1 MSRILVF
8 AFDIAEAA
16 QIRRIRS
23 FAAAGFEVMSASMRR
38 ANMNR
43 DFEPDWPD
51 IHLFV
56 TRNESPVRRAAT
68 ILGAIVKMMRHR
80 NVVAGSD
87 MLVARNF
94 DMLAI
99 AWASR
104 LMQRR
109 GRPRLVYECLD
120 IHGLFTREDFMG
132 RAMRAAERFLLSRVD
147 LLVTSSPGFV
157 REYFDPVQK
166 YRGPVAIIENKL
178 WFDGEAIPRPAAPRQ
193 RQPGEPLVLGWI
205 GSIRCAPS
213 LDLLMATADSLG
225 DRVRIEIHG
234 AVHHHAVP
242 GFREAVAARPN
253 VRWFGPYRYPEGL
266 AEVYARCD
274 LVWAQDLWQRGANS
288 DWLLPNRIYEASWFG
303 CPSVAVADTET
314 GRRIRGN
321 NLGFVIGQPTAPDL
335 VALLEG
341 LDPEAIAGCAEGLLR
356 RDPHEFRLTVAEVR
370 EAFLHLPE
378 VRARG
383 AGARRAA
390 TAEGQA
396 AGPLR

>member
-1 MSRILVF
+1 MLKILVF

-23 FAAAGFEVMSASMRR
+23 FRAAGFEVASASMRR

-43 DFEPDWPD
+43 DFVPDWPD

-56 TRNESPVRRAAT
+56 TENENPVKRIAT
-68 ILGAIVKMMRHR
+68 ILGAIAKMVRHR
-80 NVVAGSD
+80 DAVARAD
-87 MLVARNF
+87 ILVARNF

-104 LMQRR
+104 LMQRQ

-120 IHGLFTREDFMG
+120 IHGLFTRGDFVG
-132 RAMRAAERFLLSRVD
+132 RVMRMAERFLLRRAD

-157 REYFDPVQK
+157 REYFAPVQK

-178 WFDGEAIPRPAAPRQ
+178 WFDGEAIPRPVAPR
-193 RQPGEPLVLGWI
+193 RRREGEPLVLGWI

-213 LDLLMATADSLG
+213 LDLLMAAADRLG
-225 DRVRIEIHG
+225 ERIRIEIHG

-242 GFREAVAARPN
+242 GFEEAVAARPN
-253 VRWFGPYRYPEGL
+253 VTWFGPYRYPDGL
-266 AEVYARCD
+266 AGVYARCD

-303 CPSVAVADTET
+303 CPSIAVADTET
-314 GRRIRGN
+314 GRRVHADG
-321 NLGFVIGQPTAPDL
+321 LGFVIGRAEAGDL
-335 VALLEG
+335 VALLAG
-341 LDPEAIAGCAEGLLR
+341 LDPGAVTACAERLLR
-356 RDPHEFRLTVAEVR
+356 RDEGDFRLTVAEVR
-370 EAFLHLPE
+370 DAFLSLPA
-378 VRARG
+378 ARPD
-383 AGARRAA
+383 
-390 TAEGQA
+390 A
-396 AGPLR
+396 AGERSPAAG

>member
-1 MSRILVF
+1 MPKVLVF

-23 FAAAGFEVMSASMRR
+23 FTAAGFEVVSASMRR

-43 DFEPDWPD
+43 GFVPDWPD

-56 TRNESPVRRAAT
+56 TENESPGRRAAT
-68 ILGAIVKMMRHR
+68 ILRAIARMVRHR
-80 NVVAGSD
+80 EVVARSD

-109 GRPRLVYECLD
+109 HRPRLVYECLD
-120 IHGLFTREDFMG
+120 IHGLFTRKDFVG
-132 RAMRAAERFLLSRVD
+132 RAMRAAERFLLKRTD

-157 REYFDPVQK
+157 RAYFGPVQN
-166 YRGPVAIIENKL
+166 YRGPVAVIENKL
-178 WFDGEAIPRPAAPRQ
+178 WFDGAAVPRPAVPRR
-193 RQPGEPLVLGWI
+193 RQSGAPLVLGWI

-213 LDLLMATADSLG
+213 LGLLMATADRLG
-225 DRVRIEIHG
+225 NRVRIEIHG

-242 GFREAVAARPN
+242 GFEAAVAARPN
-253 VRWFGPYRYPEGL
+253 VAWFGPYRYPDGL
-266 AEVYARCD
+266 AGVYARCD

-303 CPSVAVADTET
+303 CPSIAVADTET
-314 GRRIRGN
+314 GRRVCDDR
-321 NLGFVIGQPTAPDL
+321 LGFVIDRPTAGDL
-335 VALLEG
+335 VALLAG
-341 LDPEAIAGCAEGLLR
+341 LDAAAVVECAEGLLR
-356 RDPHEFRLTVAEVR
+356 RDERDFRLTVTDVR
-370 EAFLHLPE
+370 EAFLRLPD
-378 VRARG
+378 AR
-383 AGARRAA
+383 
-390 TAEGQA
+390 AEGA
-396 AGPLR
+396 EARSPATG